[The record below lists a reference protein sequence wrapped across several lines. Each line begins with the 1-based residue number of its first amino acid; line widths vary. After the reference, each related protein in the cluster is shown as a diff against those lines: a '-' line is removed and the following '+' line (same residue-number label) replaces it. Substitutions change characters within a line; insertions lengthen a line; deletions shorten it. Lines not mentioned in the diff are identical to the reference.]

1 MGGLVGLGT
10 PRQGG
15 PGWGLN
21 TSSVA
26 MFTHHSVTCEHGLA
40 PRALPTSWGGG
51 GHLRRPPLRSSLA
64 QGELEFVFRRRRQS
78 RMCALRAHVL
88 VRLRLVA
95 PPGRAL
101 PHLSTTLWCSY
112 PKKPAI
118 FRVFFTFQRCA
129 RPPRPPYRGGWTKN
143 KEMLV
148 M

>member
-88 VRLRLVA
+88 VRLRLSA
-95 PPGRAL
+95 PPGRAPPTPEHHVVVL
-101 PHLSTTLWCSY
+101 I
-112 PKKPAI
+112 PKKTRYFSRFFHFSKMCSSPPA
-118 FRVFFTFQRCA
+118 
-129 RPPRPPYRGGWTKN
+129 PLSRGVDTYSSLFN
-143 KEMLV
+143 
-148 M
+148 